1 MRKILVAGGLTAAA
15 VAAVIG
21 AASTNAISGVSTAGA
36 QTLGYGSAVITGAQV
51 DAVVYNVNTTQD
63 DVLDSVTVTFHA
75 APAVGQKI
83 QVGFGSSAF
92 VPCADASNTDAAGL
106 VTTSVATYT
115 CVLSSQTASGATK
128 FRLLLTGS

>member
-36 QTLGYGSAVITGAQV
+36 QTVGYGSAVITGAQV

-63 DVLDSVTVTFHA
+63 DVLDSVAVTFHA
-75 APAVGQKI
+75 NPTVGQKI
-83 QVGFGSSAF
+83 QVGFGTAAF
-92 VPCADASNTDAAGL
+92 VPCVDGTD
-106 VTTSVATYT
+106 TSVSGVVVTAKATYT
-115 CVLSSQTASGATK
+115 CTLSSQSVTNATK
-128 FRLLLTGS
+128 FRLLVTDN